1 MGFASPKVAAASRS
15 EGNFHPKT
23 KLLLAV
29 TSKHKAKM
37 IRLRVKF
44 NKFRRS
50 IFRLDEAVLNFM
62 TGVTELVMTEQNLKP
77 TKYK

>member
-1 MGFASPKVAAASRS
+1 
-15 EGNFHPKT
+15 
-23 KLLLAV
+23 
-29 TSKHKAKM
+29 M

-50 IFRLDEAVLNFM
+50 IFRLDKAVLNFVM
-62 TGVTELVMTEQNLKP
+62 GVTEWGMTEQNLKP